1 MEAAQLVFKIMN
13 MVCNCKMLEHLTQ
26 RMVEI
31 SLAYPY
37 NEGL

>member
-1 MEAAQLVFKIMN
+1 MEAVHLVFKIMN
-13 MVCNCKMLEHLTQ
+13 IVIAKCENTLPH